1 MSPAAV
7 PGKVGT
13 GALCA
18 FAALALLAGLGAGSA
33 HGERHQ
39 QGNVIVSLRGGFAPV
54 KLPRHEPA
62 PVKVHLEG
70 SLATADG
77 QTLPRVTEIEL
88 GLPVQGVINTR
99 GLPTCP
105 LSRLR
110 DTTPKQALQV
120 CEGALVGSGKIEA
133 DVLLPDQAPFR
144 IHADLLAFNG
154 KLGGQ
159 RAVFLHAFA
168 LKQLT
173 VVVLPFL
180 ISHVNGRFGTKLA
193 AALSPE
199 LGPWPHFAR
208 FDMTFARQFLYRG
221 KRYSYISAACPIPP
235 SLNTGY
241 FSFAQST
248 YTLEDGSKVGTGITR
263 SCHA

>member
-1 MSPAAV
+1 LAGRA
-7 PGKVGT
+7 GT
-13 GALCA
+13 SALCA
-18 FAALALLAGLGAGSA
+18 VAAVALLAGLGAGIA
-33 HGERHQ
+33 RGERSQ
-39 QGNVIVSLRGGFAPV
+39 YGNVIASLRGGFSPI
-54 KLPRHEPA
+54 KLPRREPA
-62 PVKVHLEG
+62 PVRVHLEG
-70 SLATADG
+70 SLETADG

-88 GLPVQGVINTR
+88 GLPVQGIINTR

-133 DVLLPDQAPFR
+133 EVLLPDQTPFR
-144 IHADLLAFNG
+144 VDADLLAFNG
-154 KLGGQ
+154 RLGGQ

-173 VVVLPFL
+173 VIVLPFV
-180 ISHVNGRFGTKLA
+180 ISHANGRFGTR
-193 AALSPE
+193 LSAVLSRE

-208 FDMTFARQFLYRG
+208 FDMTFARQFSYRG
-221 KRYSYISAACPIPP
+221 KSHSYLSAACPIPP
-235 SLNTGY
+235 RVTTGY
-241 FSFAQST
+241 FSFARST
-248 YTLEDGSKVGTGITR
+248 YTLEDGSKIETGITR